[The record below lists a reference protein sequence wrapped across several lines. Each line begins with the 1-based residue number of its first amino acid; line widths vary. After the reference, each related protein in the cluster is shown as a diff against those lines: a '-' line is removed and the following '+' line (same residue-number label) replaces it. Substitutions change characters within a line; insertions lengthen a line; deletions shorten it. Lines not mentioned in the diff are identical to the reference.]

1 MSKEKAPFHGGFQE
15 ASSAGGAAGARHGA
29 GDRGALRGASEP
41 GEHMEAAGDGGPR
54 RDFLSTC
61 IEARRGARSEGPG
74 IARQDRRVDGGAGF
88 FSARVGAL
96 SRSERVGMVDC
107 GRELSLVRQCQLLDV
122 SRSSQYY
129 APLGESSENLA
140 LMRWLDELHLAY
152 PFYGSRQMVRHLRR
166 EGVVTGRHRVRRLMR
181 LMAMEAIYRKPR
193 TSVANPEHRVY
204 PYLLRDLMIDRA
216 DQAWC
221 ADITYIPVTN
231 GFFYLVAVMDWASR
245 HVLSWRLSNTM
256 DSVFCI
262 DALEAALHTG
272 TPEIFNTDQGSQF
285 TSNAFT
291 DRIRAA
297 GARCS
302 MDGRGRYLD
311 NIFIERLW
319 RSLKY
324 ESVYLHELSDGR
336 DAERVIGAWFNFYN
350 NVRPHSSLDGRT
362 PGDVYRGTLGRCGMS
377 HPGSVC
383 AGNATA
389 VAASSRYAAPPLRS
403 GPSGD
408 TATAVA
414 KWLIMTGRVL
424 PVITDRHL
432 TSAPT
437 EDPTM
442 PLTSSRA
449 VGNVRS
455 SRAKNQSEYTLS
467 LPLDCPTNQDHLIG
481 IPGMLNP
488 EQIAQYHRHAIW

>member
-1 MSKEKAPFHGGFQE
+1 MKPHNSY
-15 ASSAGGAAGARHGA
+15 ST
-29 GDRGALRGASEP
+29 
-41 GEHMEAAGDGGPR
+41 PR
-54 RDFLSTC
+54 
-61 IEARRGARSEGPG
+61 P
-74 IARQDRRVDGGAGF
+74 
-88 FSARVGAL
+88 
-96 SRSERVGMVDC
+96 
-107 GRELSLVRQCQLLDV
+107 
-122 SRSSQYY
+122 
-129 APLGESSENLA
+129 N
-140 LMRWLDELHLAY
+140 AY
-152 PFYGSRQMVRHLRR
+152 
-166 EGVVTGRHRVRRLMR
+166 
-181 LMAMEAIYRKPR
+181 
-193 TSVANPEHRVY
+193 
-204 PYLLRDLMIDRA
+204 

-285 TSNAFT
+285 TSKRVHRPDTRGWRTLLHGRPRPLSRQHLHREAVAVAEVRVGVPARTVRWTRCRARDRRLVQLLQQCAPALVARRSNA
-291 DRIRAA
+291 
-297 GARCS
+297 GRC
-302 MDGRGRYLD
+302 
-311 NIFIERLW
+311 
-319 RSLKY
+319 
-324 ESVYLHELSDGR
+324 LSGH
-336 DAERVIGAWFNFYN
+336 
-350 NVRPHSSLDGRT
+350 P
-362 PGDVYRGTLGRCGMS
+362 GRCGMS

-467 LPLDCPTNQDHLIG
+467 LPLTVQRTRTTLEHLQSRNPHRRQRLYG
-481 IPGMLNP
+481 INCG
-488 EQIAQYHRHAIW
+488 